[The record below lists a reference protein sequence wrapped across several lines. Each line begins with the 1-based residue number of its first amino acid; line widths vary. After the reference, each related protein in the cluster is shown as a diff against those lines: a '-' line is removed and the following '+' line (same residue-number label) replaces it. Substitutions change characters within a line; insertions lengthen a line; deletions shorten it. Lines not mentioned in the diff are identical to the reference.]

1 MKAQCLTFLQFKI
14 KLLKNNLLL
23 GSGNAGKIKEIKF
36 YLEYFNLF
44 KNFNILDLSSF
55 DNLGEPEE
63 NGTTFEEN
71 SIIKSTFF
79 FNKTNCLT
87 LSDDSGFIVEG
98 MNNFPGIK
106 TARIAKEMGGEQQV
120 VNYIFSKNP
129 KEQKIRATFHC
140 SISLVGSKLN
150 RAFTGNVKGYII
162 SKRKG
167 NNGFGYDPFF
177 IPQKYKKTF
186 AEMDL
191 EEKMTLSHR
200 FDAFKVLSAT
210 QI

>member
-1 MKAQCLTFLQFKI
+1 MQSKI

-23 GSGNAGKIKEIKF
+23 GSGNTGKIKEIKF
-36 YLEYFNLF
+36 YLEYFDLF

-79 FNKTNCLT
+79 YNKTNCLT

-106 TARIAKEMGGEQQV
+106 TCLLYTSPSPRD
-120 VNYIFSKNP
+120 S
-129 KEQKIRATFHC
+129 
-140 SISLVGSKLN
+140 
-150 RAFTGNVKGYII
+150 
-162 SKRKG
+162 
-167 NNGFGYDPFF
+167 
-177 IPQKYKKTF
+177 
-186 AEMDL
+186 
-191 EEKMTLSHR
+191 
-200 FDAFKVLSAT
+200 
-210 QI
+210 